1 MNHSYKTCRSH
12 ESLILKLGNHE
23 SLYFGSGST
32 NDEKREKR
40 EAQQNRYELIAFD
53 PGIAGYGVSASQNL
67 NCFFFPGEHAPG
79 PPHIIRAFEADSP
92 LDSPVTLVLN
102 VQ

>member
-1 MNHSYKTCRSH
+1 MPEGMNHGYKTCRNH
-12 ESLILKLGNHE
+12 ESLLLKLGNHE

-32 NDEKREKR
+32 NDEKREER

-67 NCFFFPGEHAPG
+67 NCFFFFRG
-79 PPHIIRAFEADSP
+79 SMP
-92 LDSPVTLVLN
+92 LDPPI
-102 VQ
+102 

>member
-1 MNHSYKTCRSH
+1 MNHSYKTCR
-12 ESLILKLGNHE
+12 NHE

-32 NDEKREKR
+32 NDEKREER

-79 PPHIIRAFEADSP
+79 PPHIIRAFEAYSP
-92 LDSPVTLVLN
+92 LVSPVTLVLN

>member
-1 MNHSYKTCRSH
+1 MNHSYKTCRNH
-12 ESLILKLGNHE
+12 ESLFLKLGNQE
-23 SLYFGSGST
+23 SLYFGSGIT
-32 NDEKREKR
+32 NDESLRK
-40 EAQQNRYELIAFD
+40 AQQNRYELIAFD

-67 NCFFFPGEHAPG
+67 NCLFFPGEHAPG

-92 LDSPVTLVLN
+92 LVSPVTLVLN